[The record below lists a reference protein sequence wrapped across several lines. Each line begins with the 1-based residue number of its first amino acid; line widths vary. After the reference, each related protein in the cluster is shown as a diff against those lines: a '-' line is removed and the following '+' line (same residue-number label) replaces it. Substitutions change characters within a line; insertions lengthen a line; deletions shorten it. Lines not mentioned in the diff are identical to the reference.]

1 MKRILLTAMQSN
13 AGKTVMTC
21 ALLAVLKKRGLD
33 VRSFKCGPD
42 YIDPMFHSR
51 VLEIPSRNLDL
62 YLQGTKGVR
71 SSLLRNHGSFAVLEG
86 AMGYYDGL
94 NGTAACSAWETAV
107 CTKTPAV
114 LVVRPRGA
122 GVSLAA
128 QIKGM
133 KTFRPQSGLCGILL
147 AECTEQLAAY
157 LSPILEKEAG
167 LPVFGYLP
175 PMPEAQWGSRH
186 LGLLT
191 ADEVQDLSGRISRI
205 ADQFERTVN
214 VDRLLSAAEAGG
226 EGSCSCSGGR
236 RDPEETGSEKHAVR
250 IAVARD
256 SAFCFYYEDSFDA
269 LRRAGAELVWFS
281 PLQDQDIPEHCGG
294 LYLGGGYPELFA
306 ASLSE
311 NTAMRTAIRKAAD
324 MHMPLLAECGGFLY
338 LQQEL
343 EDSKGQSFPMC
354 GFLPGKGVRTN
365 RLQRF
370 GYQKLRAGKDSL
382 LFREGEKIPAHEFH
396 YWDSTECGA
405 DLLSVKENGRTWPCG
420 FVSGTLYAAF
430 PHLHL
435 GGEFPLAERFVRAAE
450 QYAGKRET
458 Q

>member
-1 MKRILLTAMQSN
+1 MHSN

-51 VLEIPSRNLDL
+51 VLGVPSRNLDL
-62 YLQGTKGVR
+62 YLQGEEGVKASLQRNR
-71 SSLLRNHGSFAVLEG
+71 SGICVLEG

-94 NGTAACSAWETAV
+94 NGTTACSAWETAL

-114 LVVRPRGA
+114 LVVRPKGV

-133 KTFRPQSGLCGILL
+133 KTFRPDSGLCGILL
-147 AECTEQLAAY
+147 AACTEKLAAY

-191 ADEVQDLSGRISRI
+191 AEEVQDLSVRISLM
-205 ADQFERTVN
+205 AEQFEKTVD
-214 VDRLLSAAEAGG
+214 VDRLLSAAE
-226 EGSCSCSGGR
+226 EEQTVSQFCSDDRQISPWKESSDR
-236 RDPEETGSEKHAVR
+236 NVR
-250 IAVARD
+250 IAAARD
-256 SAFCFYYEDSFDA
+256 SAFSFYYEDSFDA

-281 PLQDQDIPEHCGG
+281 PLKDQAIPEHCGG

-306 ASLSE
+306 SALSE
-311 NTAMRTAIRKAAD
+311 NTAMRAAIRKAAEKG
-324 MHMPLLAECGGFLY
+324 MPLLAECGGFLY

-343 EDSKGQSFPMC
+343 EDDKGQSFPMC
-354 GFLPGKGVRTN
+354 GFLPGKGFRTN

-370 GYQKLRAGKDSL
+370 GYQKLEADRDSL
-382 LFREGEKIPAHEFH
+382 LFRKGERIPAHEFH
-396 YWDSTECGA
+396 YWDSTDCGS
-405 DLLSVKENGRTWPCG
+405 DLLSVKEDGRRWSCG

-435 GGEFPLAERFVRAAE
+435 DGPFPLAERFVLAAE
-450 QYAGKRET
+450 QYAGKKGSV
-458 Q
+458 